1 MAPLG
6 RPAHG
11 INRGFLHYALSKIL
25 KQSTLG
31 ANSRW
36 NLLPWQ
42 TLRPEALKLG
52 QLNPRTAKANLKIVL
67 EAYKNEGL
75 DLYGIINI
83 NEMASKE
90 FIQY

>member
-1 MAPLG
+1 MVRGADG
-6 RPAHG
+6 TTIVGHPAHG
-11 INRGFLHYALSKIL
+11 INRGFLHYALSEIL

-52 QLNPRTAKANLKIVL
+52 
-67 EAYKNEGL
+67 L
-75 DLYGIINI
+75 DFHGSYLP
-83 NEMASKE
+83 SKE
-90 FIQY
+90 LH

>member
-1 MAPLG
+1 MVPPSVAIQPT
-6 RPAHG
+6 AS
-11 INRGFLHYALSKIL
+11 IVVFLHYALSEIL

-52 QLNPRTAKANLKIVL
+52 PYFHGSYLP
-67 EAYKNEGL
+67 
-75 DLYGIINI
+75 
-83 NEMASKE
+83 SKE
-90 FIQY
+90 LH